1 MPVSGLP
8 VLIKRKQGEAWEPF
22 FQGPAV
28 KYPEDGRRKN
38 IRLLCRFLTIVD
50 FSLLFLLLKVETS
63 GSMEKSTYLALLRGI
78 NVGGRNIIRMTDLRD
93 CFEDMGF
100 RDVVTYIQSGNVVFS
115 SAQESPELPERM
127 IEAGLSRRFGY
138 DAMTI
143 VLSQAQMKGIVEE
156 APAGFGMEKEEYRY
170 DVMFVKDHITP
181 AGVIEQIMLNSE
193 VDRVWAGMS
202 VIYASRLIRLASR
215 SRLTR
220 IMSLPVYNQIT
231 IRNWNT
237 TVKLY
242 ELMRTD
248 R

>member
-1 MPVSGLP
+1 
-8 VLIKRKQGEAWEPF
+8 
-22 FQGPAV
+22 
-28 KYPEDGRRKN
+28 
-38 IRLLCRFLTIVD
+38 
-50 FSLLFLLLKVETS
+50 
-63 GSMEKSTYLALLRGI
+63 MEKSIYLALLRGI